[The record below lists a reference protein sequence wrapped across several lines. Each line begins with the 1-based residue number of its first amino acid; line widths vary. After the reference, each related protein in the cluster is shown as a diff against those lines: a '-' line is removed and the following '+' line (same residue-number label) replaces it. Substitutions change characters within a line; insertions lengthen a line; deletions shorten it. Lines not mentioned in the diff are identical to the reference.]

1 MPIPESSLTQELA
14 VARESASEV
23 SAILLEGWGKRP
35 EFQFKS
41 SETDLVTEF
50 DKQAEA
56 LIIRKLAAAF
66 PDDAIVG
73 EEGGGQLGRSGR
85 AWHVDPL
92 DGTTNFTHGLPI
104 FGTAIGLWSD
114 DQPILGVVT
123 APALGWTF
131 HGGRGLGACLGDKPM
146 HVSDVAALS
155 RSLLVTG
162 FPYLRTAPNDNLDE
176 FAAFMHASQGVRR
189 LGSAALDLCFVACG
203 WLDGFWE
210 RHIKSWDLVAGAAI
224 VLAAGGQVSD
234 PDGGPFVAQT
244 GCILASNGHIHQ
256 AMLDELRRLTK

>member
-1 MPIPESSLTQELA
+1 MSTTQPTLSHELA
-14 VARESASEV
+14 VAQA
-23 SAILLEGWGKRP
+23 AAGAATDILLEGWGKRP
-35 EFQFKS
+35 AFRFKS

-50 DKQAEA
+50 DGRAEA
-56 LIIRKLAAAF
+56 VIVQALARAF

-73 EEGGGQLGRSGR
+73 EEGGGQVGRSGR

-92 DGTTNFTHGLPI
+92 DGTTNFSHGLPI
-104 FGTAIGLWSD
+104 FSTSIGLLID
-114 DQPILGVVT
+114 DEPAVGVVT

-131 HGGRGLGACLGDKPM
+131 RGGRGQGAFLNDQPVG
-146 HVSDVAALS
+146 VSDVAELS
-155 RSLLVTG
+155 RALLVTG
-162 FPYLRTAPNDNLDE
+162 FPYLRTGKNDNVRE

-210 RHIKSWDLVAGAAI
+210 RDIKSWDLLAGAAI

-234 PDGGPFVAQT
+234 PGGGRFVPQT
-244 GCILASNGHIHQ
+244 GCILASNGQLHQ
-256 AMLDELRRLTK
+256 SMLDKLRQLAV